1 MPYLLLG
8 GLSLFM
14 IGMLNTRL
22 KMVTPEDKE
31 EITDECIKHKC
42 DYLKYI
48 EHGNFNFY

>member
-1 MPYLLLG
+1 MPYLILG

-14 IGMLNTRL
+14 IGMLNSRF
-22 KMVTPEDKE
+22 KMVTSEDRA
-31 EITDECIKHKC
+31 EITDECIKNKC